1 MPVSLDTWPALGKK
15 IKVARCECKGS
26 AAGRSLETA
35 PELTVVSHS
44 SIIQSSLVRGNDF
57 GFFPTKGGREQ
68 QGKPASHY
76 VK

>member
-1 MPVSLDTWPALGKK
+1 MQGL
-15 IKVARCECKGS
+15 

-35 PELTVVSHS
+35 HELTIVSHS